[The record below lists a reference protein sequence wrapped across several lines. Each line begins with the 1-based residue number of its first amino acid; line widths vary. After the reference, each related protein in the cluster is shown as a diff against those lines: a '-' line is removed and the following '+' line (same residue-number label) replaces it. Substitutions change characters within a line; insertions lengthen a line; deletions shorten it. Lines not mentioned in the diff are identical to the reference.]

1 MTYVGAPLRRREDRR
16 LLTGASRF
24 LDDIR
29 LPGMVHAAIVRSP
42 HAHARILRLEPGA
55 ARAMPGVV
63 AVLTPRDLPSPM
75 PRIPAP
81 PMFPGIA
88 AATHPLLA
96 DEIVRYV
103 GQPVAVVVADSRYT
117 AEDAAEAVQ
126 VDYEPLPA
134 VVDVDAAVAPGAPVV
149 HAALRGNVVFTRE
162 VRAGE
167 PEAAFRDAAAVIEA
181 TFEQPRLAGMPLE
194 CRGVVARYDAAAG
207 RFEITLSTQSPHGAR
222 ETLAEILG
230 VGQEQ
235 IRVIAPDVGGGFG
248 VKGIDYPEEALAA
261 LLARR
266 LGRPVAWAEDRLE
279 NMKVT
284 IHGRGQRARLRAAAA
299 ADGTVTA
306 VEGEILADLGGYCY
320 SVTAIIPTL
329 TTLVGLGAYRIRNVR
344 LRMRGVATTKAP
356 SGPYRGAGRPEGAY
370 YIERLMD
377 LVAARLGLDPA
388 DVRRRNFIQTFPY
401 KGATGL
407 IYDSG
412 NYPGLLDRA
421 LRLAEYDRWR
431 REQARRRLQ
440 FHGGR
445 RAFGSRRRPRVGRH
459 SGGLPLGIG
468 LCTWVETAG
477 GGETWETA
485 IVRLEP
491 SGHVTAV
498 TGSSPHGQGLAT
510 ALSQILADALGIAPD
525 DVTVLHG
532 DTDAIPEGVG
542 TFASRSLSLG
552 GSAMANAAAEVRTR
566 IVAAAARLLEAAPRD
581 IVLGN
586 GRAGVRGVPKRAL
599 TFREIAARAGEPLE
613 AYARFESERIMT
625 PSGAHV
631 AVVEVDPDTGRIN
644 VLAYVAVNDC
654 GRVVNPLLVE
664 GQVHGSL
671 AQGFAQALLEQV
683 VYGDDGQP
691 LAASLLDYAAPTAA
705 DLPPVVSAMQETP
718 SPLNP
723 LGAKGIG
730 ESGTI
735 GAPPAL
741 VNAVHD
747 ALRPLGVRSID
758 MPMTPDRVWRAIRD
772 AAGG

>member
-1 MTYVGAPLRRREDRR
+1 MAYVGAPLRRREDRR
-16 LLTGASRF
+16 LLTGGSRF

-29 LPGMVHAAIVRSP
+29 LPGMVHAAVVRSP
-42 HAHARILRLEPGA
+42 HAHARILRIDAAA
-55 ARAMPGVV
+55 ARAMRGVA
-63 AVLTPRDLPSPM
+63 AVLTARDLPSPV

-96 DEIVRYV
+96 AAVVRYV
-103 GQPVAVVVADSRYT
+103 GQPVAVVVAESRYA

-134 VVDVDAAVAPGAPVV
+134 VVDVDAALAPGAPVL
-149 HAALRGNVVFTRE
+149 HARLGGNVVFTQD
-162 VRAGE
+162 VRAGR
-167 PEAAFRDAAAVIEA
+167 PEAAFRDAAVVVEA

-194 CRGVVARYDAAAG
+194 CRGVVARYDAGSG
-207 RFEITLSTQSPHGAR
+207 RFEVTLSTQAPHGAR
-222 ETLAEILG
+222 ETLAEVLG
-230 VGQEQ
+230 VGPEQ
-235 IRVIAPDVGGGFG
+235 VRVIVPDVGGGFG

-261 LLARR
+261 YLARGLR
-266 LGRPVAWAEDRLE
+266 RPVAWAEDRVE
-279 NMKVT
+279 NLKTT
-284 IHGRGQRARLRAAAA
+284 IHGRGQRARLRAAAS

-306 VEGEILADLGGYCY
+306 IDGDILADLGAYCY

-329 TTLVGLGAYRIRNVR
+329 TTLVGCGAYRIRNVR
-344 LRMRGVATTKAP
+344 LRLRGVATTKAP

-388 DVRRRNFIQTFPY
+388 ETRRRNFIQTFPY
-401 KGATGL
+401 EGATGL
-407 IYDSG
+407 VYDSG
-412 NYPGLLDRA
+412 DYPALLDRA
-421 LRLAEYDRWR
+421 LRLSEYDRWR
-431 REQARRRLQ
+431 REQARRRR
-440 FHGGR
+440 GGG
-445 RAFGSRRRPRVGRH
+445 A
-459 SGGLPLGIG
+459 PLGIG
-468 LCTWVETAG
+468 LSTWIETAG

-485 IVRLEP
+485 SVRVEP

-510 ALSQILADALGIAPD
+510 ALSQILADALGLTPD
-525 DVTVLHG
+525 DITVRHG
-532 DTDAIPEGVG
+532 DTDAIAEGVG

-552 GSAMANAAAEVRTR
+552 GSAMTRAGAEVRER

-581 IVLGN
+581 IVLER
-586 GRAGVRGVPKRAL
+586 GRAGVRGVPNRSL
-599 TFREIAARAGEPLE
+599 TLREIAAQAGEPL
-613 AYARFESERIMT
+613 AASARFESEGVMT

-631 AVVEVDPDTGRIN
+631 AVVEVDPETGGIH
-644 VLAYVAVNDC
+644 VLAYVAVSDC

-691 LAASLLDYAAPTAA
+691 LTASLLDYAAPTAA

-747 ALRPLGVRSID
+747 ALRPLGVGRLD
-758 MPMTPDRVWRAIRD
+758 MPLTPDRVWRAIRD
-772 AAGG
+772 ARSAGAT

>member
-1 MTYVGAPLRRREDRR
+1 MAHVGTPLRRREDRR

-42 HAHARILRLEPGA
+42 HAHARIVRVEPGA

-63 AVLTPRDLPSPM
+63 AVLTAEDLPSPV

-81 PMFPGIA
+81 PMFPGVA
-88 AATHPLLA
+88 ATTHPLLA
-96 DEIVRYV
+96 DGIVRYV
-103 GQPVAVVVADSRYT
+103 GQPVAVVVAGSRYT
-117 AEDAAEAVQ
+117 AEDAAEAV
-126 VDYEPLPA
+126 VVEYEPLPA
-134 VVDVDAAVAPGAPVV
+134 VVDVDAALAPDAPVL
-149 HAALRGNVVFTRE
+149 HASLGSNVVFTRE

-167 PEAAFRDAAAVIEA
+167 PAAAFSAAAAVVEA
-181 TFEQPRLAGMPLE
+181 TFEQPRLAAIPME
-194 CRGVVARYDAAAG
+194 CRGVVALYDPASA

-230 VGQEQ
+230 VGEEQ
-235 IRVIAPDVGGGFG
+235 VRVITPDVGGGFG
-248 VKGIDYPEEALAA
+248 VKGVDYPEEALAA
-261 LLARR
+261 HLARS

-279 NMKVT
+279 NLKTT
-284 IHGRGQRARLRAAAA
+284 IHGRGQRARMRAAAA
-299 ADGTVTA
+299 ADGTITA

-344 LRMRGVATTKAP
+344 LRMRGVATTKTP

-370 YIERLMD
+370 YIERLID

-407 IYDSG
+407 VYDSG

-421 LRLAEYDRWR
+421 LHVAEYGRWR

-445 RAFGSRRRPRVGRH
+445 PHVGRRQ
-459 SGGLPLGIG
+459 GGLPLGIG
-468 LCTWVETAG
+468 LSTWIETAG

-485 IVRLEP
+485 IVRVEP
-491 SGHVTAV
+491 SGRVTAV

-510 ALSQILADALGIAPD
+510 ALSQILADALGLAPD

-552 GSAMANAAAEVRTR
+552 GSAMVEAAAEVRKR

-581 IVLGN
+581 IVLAN

-599 TFREIAARAGEPLE
+599 TFREIAAGAGESLE
-613 AYARFESERIMT
+613 ASARFESERVMT

-671 AQGFAQALLEQV
+671 AQGFAQALLEHV

-691 LAASLLDYAAPTAA
+691 LTGSLMDYAAPTAA
-705 DLPPVVSAMQETP
+705 DLAGVVSEMQETP

-747 ALRPLGVRSID
+747 ALRPLGVQAID

-772 AAGG
+772 AAHG

>member
-1 MTYVGAPLRRREDRR
+1 MAYVGAPLRRREDRR

-42 HAHARILRLEPGA
+42 HAHARIVRLDPGP
-55 ARAMPGVV
+55 ARAMRGVV
-63 AVLTPRDLPSPM
+63 AVLTAQDLPSPV
-75 PRIPAP
+75 PRIPAL

-96 DEIVRYV
+96 DGTVRYA

-117 AEDAAEAVQ
+117 AEDAAEAVR
-126 VDYEPLPA
+126 VEFEPLPA
-134 VVDVDAAVAPGAPVV
+134 VVDVDAALAPGAPIL
-149 HAALRGNVVFTRE
+149 HASLSGNVVFTRE
-162 VRAGE
+162 VRAGD
-167 PEAAFRDAAAVIEA
+167 PETAFRGAAAVVEA
-181 TFEQPRLAGMPLE
+181 TFEQPRLAAMPLE
-194 CRGVVARYDAAAG
+194 CRGVVARYDAASG
-207 RFEITLSTQSPHGAR
+207 RFEITLSTQAPHGAR

-230 VGQEQ
+230 VDQDRV
-235 IRVIAPDVGGGFG
+235 RVIAPDVGGGFG
-248 VKGIDYPEEALAA
+248 VKGVDYPEEALAA
-261 LLARR
+261 HLARNLR
-266 LGRPVAWAEDRLE
+266 RPVAWAEDRLE
-279 NMKVT
+279 NLKTT

-299 ADGTVTA
+299 ADGAVTA
-306 VEGEILADLGGYCY
+306 VEGEILADLGAYCY
-320 SVTAIIPTL
+320 SVTALIPTL
-329 TTLVGLGAYRIRNVR
+329 TMLVGLGAYRIRNVR
-344 LRMRGVATTKAP
+344 LRMRGVATTKTP
-356 SGPYRGAGRPEGAY
+356 GGPYRGAGRPEGAY

-377 LVAARLGLDPA
+377 LVSARLGLDPA
-388 DVRRRNFIQTFPY
+388 DVRRRNFIDTFPY

-407 IYDSG
+407 VYDSG
-412 NYPGLLDRA
+412 NYPALLDRA
-421 LRLAEYDRWR
+421 LGLADYDRWR
-431 REQARRRLQ
+431 REQARRR
-440 FHGGR
+440 HE
-445 RAFGSRRRPRVGRH
+445 
-459 SGGLPLGIG
+459 GGLPLGVG
-468 LCTWVETAG
+468 LSTWIETAG

-485 IVRLEP
+485 IVRVEP
-491 SGHVTAV
+491 SGRVTAV

-510 ALSQILADALGIAPD
+510 ALSQIVADTLGLAPE
-525 DVTVLHG
+525 DVAVLHG

-552 GSAMANAAAEVRTR
+552 GSAMLEAAGEVRTR

-581 IVLGN
+581 IILAN

-599 TFREIAARAGEPLE
+599 TFREIASQGREPFEARV
-613 AYARFESERIMT
+613 RFESERVMT
-625 PSGAHV
+625 PSGAHM
-631 AVVEVDPDTGRIN
+631 AVVEVDPDTGVIA
-644 VLAYVAVNDC
+644 VLAYVAVSDC

-691 LAASLLDYAAPTAA
+691 LTGSLLDYTAPTAA
-705 DLPPVVSAMQETP
+705 DLPPVVSEMQETP

-747 ALRPLGVRSID
+747 ALRPLGVQAID
-758 MPMTPDRVWRAIRD
+758 MPMTPDRVWQAIRD
-772 AAGG
+772 ARRP

>member
-1 MTYVGAPLRRREDRR
+1 MAYVGTPLRRREDHR

-42 HAHARILRLEPGA
+42 YAHARVVRLDAET

-63 AVLTPRDLPSPM
+63 AVLTAHDLGSPV
-75 PRIPAP
+75 PRIPAAP
-81 PMFPGIA
+81 VFPGVA
-88 AATHPLLA
+88 PTTHPLLA
-96 DEIVRYV
+96 DQTVRYV
-103 GQPVAVVVADSRYT
+103 GQPVAVVVADNRYT
-117 AEDAAEAVQ
+117 AEDAAEAVR
-126 VDYEPLPA
+126 VEYEALPA
-134 VVDVDAAVAPGAPVV
+134 VVDVDAALAPGAPVL
-149 HAALRGNVVFTRE
+149 HASLGGNAVFSRE
-162 VRAGE
+162 VRAGDPE
-167 PEAAFRDAAAVIEA
+167 GAFREAAVVIEA

-194 CRGVVARYDAAAG
+194 CRGVVAQYDPASR
-207 RFEITLSTQSPHGAR
+207 RFEIALSTQSPHGAR

-230 VGQEQ
+230 ADRGR

-261 LLARR
+261 YLARR
-266 LGRPVAWAEDRLE
+266 LERPVAWAEDRLE
-279 NMKVT
+279 NLKAT
-284 IHGRGQRARLRAAAA
+284 IQGRGQRARLRAAAA

-306 VEGEILADLGGYCY
+306 VEGDILADLGAYCY

-344 LRMRGVATTKAP
+344 LRTRGVATTKAP

-377 LVAARLGLDPA
+377 LVAARLDLDPA
-388 DVRRRNFIQTFPY
+388 EVRRRNFIETFPY

-407 IYDSG
+407 VYDSG
-412 NYPGLLDRA
+412 NYPALLDRA
-421 LRLAEYDRWR
+421 LRLADYDRWR
-431 REQARRRLQ
+431 REQARRRE
-440 FHGGR
+440 
-445 RAFGSRRRPRVGRH
+445 A
-459 SGGLPLGIG
+459 GLPLGIG
-468 LCTWVETAG
+468 LSTWIETAG

-485 IVRLEP
+485 IARLER
-491 SGHVTAV
+491 SGRVTAV

-510 ALSQILADALGIAPD
+510 ALSQILADALDLTPK

-532 DTDAIPEGVG
+532 DTGAIPEGVG
-542 TFASRSLSLG
+542 TFGSRSLSLG
-552 GSAMANAAAEVRTR
+552 GSAMAVAASQLRTR

-581 IVLGN
+581 IVLER
-586 GRAGVRGVPKRAL
+586 GRAGVRGVPKRSL
-599 TFREIAARAGEPLE
+599 TFRDIAARTGEPLD
-613 AYARFESERIMT
+613 ASARFESERVMT

-631 AVVEVDPDTGRIN
+631 AVVEVDPDTGVVN

-671 AQGFAQALLEQV
+671 AQGYAQAFLEHV
-683 VYGDDGQP
+683 GYGDDGQP
-691 LAASLLDYAAPTAA
+691 LTASLLDYTAPTAA
-705 DLPPVVSAMQETP
+705 DLPPIVSDILETP

-747 ALRPLGVRSID
+747 ALRPLGVRALD
-758 MPMTPDRVWRAIRD
+758 MPMTPDRVWQAIRS
-772 AAGG
+772 AGRSRP

>member
-1 MTYVGAPLRRREDRR
+1 MAYVGAPLRRREDRR

-42 HAHARILRLEPGA
+42 HAHARVVRLEPGA

-63 AVLTPRDLPSPM
+63 AVLTARDLPSPV

-81 PMFPGIA
+81 AVFPGVA

-103 GQPVAVVVADSRYT
+103 GQPVAVVAADSRYT

-126 VDYEPLPA
+126 VEYEPLPA
-134 VVDVDAAVAPGAPVV
+134 VVDVDAALAPGAPVL
-149 HAALRGNVVFTRE
+149 HASLRNNIVFTHD

-194 CRGVVARYDAAAG
+194 CRGVVARYDAAAA

-261 LLARR
+261 HLARR

-377 LVAARLGLDPA
+377 LVAARLGLDAA

-401 KGATGL
+401 KSATGL
-407 IYDSG
+407 VHDSG
-412 NYPGLLDRA
+412 NYPALLDRA

-431 REQARRRLQ
+431 REQTRRRR
-440 FHGGR
+440 G
-445 RAFGSRRRPRVGRH
+445 
-459 SGGLPLGIG
+459 GGLPLGIG
-468 LCTWVETAG
+468 LCTWIETAG

-510 ALSQILADALGIAPD
+510 ALSQILADALGLAPD
-525 DVTVLHG
+525 GVTVLHG

-552 GSAMANAAAEVRTR
+552 GSAMAAAAAEVRTR
-566 IVAAAARLLEAAPRD
+566 IVAAAARLLEAAPHD
-581 IVLGN
+581 IVLSD

-613 AYARFESERIMT
+613 ASVRFESERVMT

-747 ALRPLGVRSID
+747 ALRPLGVRAID
-758 MPMTPDRVWRAIRD
+758 MPMTPDRVWKAIRD

>member
-1 MTYVGAPLRRREDRR
+1 MAYVGTPLRRREDRR

-42 HAHARILRLEPGA
+42 HAHARVVRLDVQA
-55 ARAMPGVV
+55 ALAMPGVV
-63 AVLTPRDLPSPM
+63 AVLTGRDLGSPV
-75 PRIPAP
+75 PRIPAV
-81 PMFPGIA
+81 PMFPGVA
-88 AATHPLLA
+88 KATHPLLA
-96 DEIVRYV
+96 EDTVRYV
-103 GQPVAVVVADSRYT
+103 GQPVAVVAAVSRYA
-117 AEDAAEAVQ
+117 AEDAVDAVR
-126 VDYEPLPA
+126 VEYEPRPA
-134 VVDVDAAVAPGAPVV
+134 VVDLDAAVAAGAPVL
-149 HAALRGNVVFTRE
+149 HESLGGNVVFTRD
-162 VRAGE
+162 VRAGD

-194 CRGVVARYDAAAG
+194 CRGVLARYDAASG

-222 ETLAEILG
+222 ETLAGLLG
-230 VGQEQ
+230 VEPDHV
-235 IRVIAPDVGGGFG
+235 RVIAPDVGGGFG

-266 LGRPVAWAEDRLE
+266 LQRPVAWAEDRLE
-279 NMKVT
+279 DLRSTVQ
-284 IHGRGQRARLRAAAA
+284 GRGQRARLRAAVS
-299 ADGTVTA
+299 ADGTITG
-306 VEGEILADLGGYCY
+306 VEGDILADLGAYCY

-356 SGPYRGAGRPEGAY
+356 GGPYRGAGRPEGAY
-370 YIERLMD
+370 YIERLID
-377 LVAARLGLDPA
+377 LAAARLGLDPA

-412 NYPGLLDRA
+412 DYPALLDRA
-421 LRLAEYDRWR
+421 LRLADYDRWR
-431 REQARRRLQ
+431 REQARRR
-440 FHGGR
+440 R
-445 RAFGSRRRPRVGRH
+445 E
-459 SGGLPLGIG
+459 GGLPLGIG
-468 LCTWVETAG
+468 LCTWIETAG

-485 IVRLEP
+485 SARVEG
-491 SGHVTAV
+491 SGRVTAV

-510 ALSQILADALGIAPD
+510 ALSQILADGLGLTPE

-552 GSAMANAAAEVRTR
+552 GSAMAGAASDLKRR
-566 IVAAAARLLEAAPRD
+566 IIAAAARLLEAAPRD
-581 IVLGN
+581 ITLEG
-586 GRAGVRGVPKRAL
+586 GRAGVRGVPKRTL

-613 AYARFESERIMT
+613 ASTRFESERVMT

-631 AVVEVDPDTGRIN
+631 AVVEVDPETGAIK
-644 VLAYVAVNDC
+644 VLSYVAVNDC

-691 LAASLLDYAAPTAA
+691 LTGSLMDYTAPTAA

-723 LGAKGIG
+723 LGSKGIG

-747 ALRPLGVRSID
+747 ALRPLGVTGID

-772 AAGG
+772 ASSSPAASGTRPPRG